1 MESTNNLNS
10 NNNLLLRA
18 AAEHGTPL
26 YVYNQDT
33 MTHKYQT
40 LKNAF
45 PNIPVKIKYA
55 CKALTN
61 IQVLKHFK
69 SLGAGLDAVAI
80 EEVQLGLIAGF
91 LPEEILFTP
100 NGVSM
105 QEINEAVDLGV
116 VINIDNISI
125 LEQFG
130 NHYHN
135 AVPCCIRLNPH
146 IEAGG
151 HHHIQTGHI
160 DSKFGISI
168 YQLRHVLRIINAHD
182 INVIGLHMHTGSDI
196 LNSNAFLQGADILFE
211 SASQFNNLQFL
222 DFGSGFKVPYKDDD
236 VATDVQEL
244 GTKLTEKYNDY
255 FGNVDNKPEIWFEP
269 GKFLVSEAGTLLVQV
284 NVIKPTMATV
294 FAGVNSGQ
302 NHLIRPM
309 FYDAWHDIVN
319 LSNPNGIKRIYT
331 VVGYICETDT
341 FGRDRKMSETKE
353 GDILAIKNAGAYGYS
368 MSNNYNSRLRPAEV
382 LINNNNK
389 IQLIRKRETLDDL
402 LRNQVNIETEVN
414 IYG

>member
-1 MESTNNLNS
+1 MQS
-10 NNNLLLRA
+10 NQLLLDA
-18 AAEHGTPL
+18 AAQFGTPL
-26 YVYNQDT
+26 YVYREDV
-33 MTHKYQT
+33 MTNKYQT

-45 PNIPVKIKYA
+45 NGIPAKIKYA

-69 SLGAGLDAVAI
+69 SLGSGLDAVSI
-80 EEVQLGLIAGF
+80 EEVQLALIAGF

-105 QEINEAVDLGV
+105 QEIKDAVDLGV

-130 NHYHN
+130 GFYGNS
-135 AVPCCIRLNPH
+135 VPCCIRINPH

-151 HHHIQTGHI
+151 HQHIQTGHI

-168 YQLRHVLRIINAHD
+168 YQLRHVLRVIKAHE

-196 LNSNAFLQGADILFE
+196 LNIHAFLQGVDILFE
-211 SASQFNNLQFL
+211 SAAQFEPLQFL
-222 DFGSGFKVPYKDDD
+222 DFGSGFKVPYKEND
-236 VATDVQEL
+236 VATDVKEL
-244 GTKLTEKYNDY
+244 GIMLADKYQNH
-255 FGNVDNKPEIWFEP
+255 FGAAVHKPEIWFEP
-269 GKFLVSEAGTLLVQV
+269 GKYLVSESGNLLVQV

-309 FYDAWHDIVN
+309 FYDAWHDIEN
-319 LSNPNGIKRIYT
+319 ISNPRGIKRIYT

-341 FGRDRKMSETKE
+341 FGRDRQLSETKD

-382 LINNNNK
+382 LITRNNEL
-389 IQLIRKRETLDDL
+389 QLIRKRETLDDL
-402 LRNQVNIETEVN
+402 LRNQVITEEVYPV
-414 IYG
+414 YG